1 MGEVSVRV
9 RLSAVLLTALTM
21 GFGLLTLAGLVVGDN
36 LGLLSQVVNQ
46 TPLRALV
53 QLMLRFVVIITAVAV
68 IVGVFNLIAVHVRR
82 AAAKRSLALY
92 SVVML
97 ISFCAVIFLSLR
109 PSADEGRV
117 VLEEVQ
123 IALELAFS
131 ALVLFSLVYG
141 AASLTSRRPRW
152 SSALFVL
159 TTVGMLLASVTM
171 SSASPWVAVV
181 DWVNAVPVDAG
192 TRSILLGT
200 ALATLVA
207 GIRVLVGQDR
217 ATRE

>member
-9 RLSAVLLTALTM
+9 RLSAALLTALTM
-21 GFGLLTLAGLVVGDN
+21 GFGLLTLVGLVVGDN
-36 LGLLSQVVNQ
+36 LGLLSGLVNQ
-46 TPLRALV
+46 TPIRALV
-53 QLMLRFVVIITAVAV
+53 QLMLRFVVVITAVAV
-68 IVGVFNLIAVHVRR
+68 FAGVFNLIAVHVRR
-82 AAAKRSLALY
+82 AATKRSLALY

-97 ISFCAVIFLSLR
+97 ISFCAVIFFGLR
-109 PSADEGRV
+109 PSSDEGRV

-159 TTVGMLLASVTM
+159 TTVGMLVASVTM
-171 SSASPWVAVV
+171 SAASPWAAVV
-181 DWVNAVPVDAG
+181 DWVNTVPVDAG
-192 TRSILLGT
+192 TRAILLGT

>member
-1 MGEVSVRV
+1 MRV

-21 GFGLLTLAGLVVGDN
+21 VFGLLTLTVLVVGDD
-36 LGLLSQVVNQ
+36 LGLLSRVVNQ
-46 TPLRALV
+46 TPLKAFV
-53 QLMLRFVVIITAVAV
+53 QLLLRFVVVITAVAV
-68 IVGVFNLIAVHVRR
+68 LAGVFNLVAVHVRR
-82 AAAKRSLALY
+82 AAKKRSLALY

-97 ISFCAVIFLSLR
+97 ISFCGVLFLSLR

-141 AASLTSRRPRW
+141 AASLISRRPRW

-159 TTVGMLLASVTM
+159 TTVGMLVASVTL
-171 SSASPWVAVV
+171 SPASQWTVVV
-181 DWVNAVPVDAG
+181 DWINTVPVDAG
-192 TRSILLGT
+192 TRAILLGT

>member
-9 RLSAVLLTALTM
+9 RLSAALLTALTM
-21 GFGLLTLAGLVVGDN
+21 GFGLLTLAGLVVGDDPS
-36 LGLLSQVVNQ
+36 LLSRVVNQ
-46 TPLRALV
+46 TPVRALV

-68 IVGVFNLIAVHVRR
+68 LTGVFNLIAVHVRR
-82 AAAKRSLALY
+82 AATKRSLALY

-97 ISFCAVIFLSLR
+97 ISFCAVIFFGLR
-109 PSADEGRV
+109 PSDDEGRV

-159 TTVGMLLASVTM
+159 TTVGMLLASVTL
-171 SSASPWVAVV
+171 SPTSQWAVVV
-181 DWVNAVPVDAG
+181 DWVNSVPVDAG

>member
-1 MGEVSVRV
+1 VRV
-9 RLSAVLLTALTM
+9 RLSAALLTALTM
-21 GFGLLTLAGLVVGDN
+21 GFGLLTLAGLVVGDDPS
-36 LGLLSQVVNQ
+36 LLSRVVNQ
-46 TPLRALV
+46 TPVRALV

-68 IVGVFNLIAVHVRR
+68 LTGVFNLIAVHVRR
-82 AAAKRSLALY
+82 AATKRSLALY

-97 ISFCAVIFLSLR
+97 ISFCAVIFFGLR
-109 PSADEGRV
+109 PSDDEGRV

-159 TTVGMLLASVTM
+159 TTVGMLLASVTL
-171 SSASPWVAVV
+171 SPTSQWAVVV
-181 DWVNAVPVDAG
+181 DWVNSVPVDAG

>member
-1 MGEVSVRV
+1 MRV
-9 RLSAVLLTALTM
+9 RLSAALLTALTM
-21 GFGLLTLAGLVVGDN
+21 GFGLLTLAGLVVGDDPS
-36 LGLLSQVVNQ
+36 LLSRVVNQ
-46 TPLRALV
+46 TPVRALV

-68 IVGVFNLIAVHVRR
+68 LTGVFNLIAVHVRR
-82 AAAKRSLALY
+82 AATKRSLALY

-97 ISFCAVIFLSLR
+97 ISFCAVIFFGLR
-109 PSADEGRV
+109 PSDDEGRV

-159 TTVGMLLASVTM
+159 TTVGMLLASVTL
-171 SSASPWVAVV
+171 SPTSQWAVVV
-181 DWVNAVPVDAG
+181 DWVNSVPVDAG